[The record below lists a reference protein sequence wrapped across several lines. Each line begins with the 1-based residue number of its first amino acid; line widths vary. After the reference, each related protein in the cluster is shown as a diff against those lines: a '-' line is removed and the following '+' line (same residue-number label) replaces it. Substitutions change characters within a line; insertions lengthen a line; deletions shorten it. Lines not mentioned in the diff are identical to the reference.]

1 MSSLSDKLKSLGVK
15 VGASDLPKPKPRK
28 SPHSIEQV
36 LAGHTWQSH
45 QGETFVVEE
54 MYPADF
60 QQGQM
65 GIQLTAPRHVIA
77 EWAGDER
84 VNNYPASSFA
94 FIDTETTGL
103 SGGAGTYAFLIGVG
117 RFDGENFHL
126 AQFFMR
132 DPVEEGAQLAA
143 LEEFMAPCEAL
154 VTFNGKSFDIP
165 LLHTRFVT
173 HGWRPPFKDNAHV
186 DLLHLARRLWRERLP
201 SRTLGNLEV
210 QILGA
215 SRTEEDVPGWMIPS
229 LYFQYLRSG
238 DARPLKSV
246 FYHNAMD
253 VVSMAALFNHMAG
266 MLAEPLNGAVEHA
279 VDIVSMARLFESLG
293 DLKSA
298 IRLYLY
304 GLEQDLPKKTLL
316 DAIQRLALI
325 YKRAENYP
333 PAIELWQQAAHHQH
347 LDSHVELA
355 KYYEHRQKDCQ
366 MALQW
371 TQTAIELAGSK
382 KFSAYER
389 RRWLAE
395 LEHRRQ
401 RLLRKLSASTDQ
413 GDDIISAGQD

>member
-1 MSSLSDKLKSLGVK
+1 MPSLSDKLKSLGVK

-28 SPHSIEQV
+28 ASYSIEQV
-36 LAGHTWQSH
+36 LAGHVWQSH

-54 MYPADF
+54 HYPADF
-60 QQGQM
+60 HQGQM

-77 EWAGDER
+77 DWAGDER
-84 VNNYPASSFA
+84 VKNFPASSFA

-117 RFDGENFHL
+117 RFDGEDFHL

-132 DPVEEGAQLAA
+132 DPVEEAAQLTA
-143 LEEFMAPCEAL
+143 LEEFMAPCDAL

-165 LLHTRFVT
+165 LLHTRFIT
-173 HGWRPPFKDNAHV
+173 HGWRPPFKDSAHV
-186 DLLHLARRLWRERLP
+186 DLLHLARRLWSERLA

-266 MLAEPLNGAVEHA
+266 ILAEPLNGAVEHA

-293 DLKSA
+293 DYPSA

-304 GLEQDLPKKTLL
+304 GLEQNLPKQILL

-325 YKRAENYP
+325 YKRAGDYA
-333 PAIELWQQAAHHQH
+333 PAIELWQQAAHHQD
-347 LDSHVELA
+347 LDSHIELA
-355 KYYEHRQKDCQ
+355 KYYEHRQKDYET
-366 MALQW
+366 ALHW
-371 TQTAIELAGSK
+371 TQLAIELTGSAN
-382 KFSAYER
+382 FSAFER
-389 RRWLAE
+389 RQRLPE
-395 LEHRRQ
+395 LEHRRD
-401 RLLRKLSASTDQ
+401 RLLRKLSANPKH
-413 GDDIISAGQD
+413 GDDIITAAQD